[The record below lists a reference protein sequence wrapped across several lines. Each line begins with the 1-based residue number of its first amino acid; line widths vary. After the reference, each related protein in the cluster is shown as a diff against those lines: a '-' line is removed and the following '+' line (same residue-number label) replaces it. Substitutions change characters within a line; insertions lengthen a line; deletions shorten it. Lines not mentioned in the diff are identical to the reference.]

1 MSEAAQIYREL
12 GDVGADSYAR
22 LVKEER
28 RLLDVLRE
36 TDSDDMSDLNRVRDE
51 LYQLLQDARLV
62 SSR

>member
-1 MSEAAQIYREL
+1 MSEAAQIYIEL

-28 RLLDVLRE
+28 RLLDILRE

>member
-1 MSEAAQIYREL
+1 MSEAAQIYIEL
-12 GDVGADSYAR
+12 GDAGAESYAR

-28 RLLDVLRE
+28 RLLDILRE
-36 TDSDDMSDLNRVRDE
+36 TDSDDMSELTLVRDE